1 MVLTSKVADSKQN
14 DFFTSAILSI
24 LEPMLKPEEALFL
37 TRALIAKQST
47 EQLLEFLNSP
57 IIVIDGEKSVLV
69 DNKFIKRQLLENNQI
84 EVLEQL
90 HKAKIII
97 CNCNNI
103 SVKGLDVIYLLGN
116 TVRIIAPDEEQVV
129 KKEVF
134 VAKDNKI
141 ITTVNTSIN
150 FSINNS
156 FKSML
161 HSTIDNMKNT
171 KIIHLSSTSKVPQT
185 KENKT
190 TVENQNV
197 NAN

>member
-1 MVLTSKVADSKQN
+1 MVLTGKACESKQN
-14 DFFTSAILSI
+14 DFFTTAILST
-24 LEPMLKPEEALFL
+24 LQTMLKPDEALFL
-37 TRALIAKQST
+37 TRALVAKQSK
-47 EQLLEFLNSP
+47 EQLLEFLSSP
-57 IIVIDGEKSVLV
+57 VIVVDGEKSVLV

-90 HKAKIII
+90 DKAKIII
-97 CNCNNI
+97 TNCNNI

-116 TVRIIAPDEEQVV
+116 TVRIIAPDEEQIV
-129 KKEVF
+129 KREVF

-141 ITTVNTSIN
+141 ITAVNTSIN

-171 KIIHLSSTSKVPQT
+171 RIIHLSSTSKVPESL
-185 KENKT
+185 ENKNI
-190 TVENQNV
+190 VESQTS
-197 NAN
+197 